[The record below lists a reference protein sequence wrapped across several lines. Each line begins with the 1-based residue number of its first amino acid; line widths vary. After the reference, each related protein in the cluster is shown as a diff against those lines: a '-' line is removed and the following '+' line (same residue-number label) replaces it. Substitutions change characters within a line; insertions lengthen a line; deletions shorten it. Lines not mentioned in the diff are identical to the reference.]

1 MKISLGL
8 FCLALV
14 GLSCRSFQSESESK
28 FDSAEHKLLGD
39 QGYKAACGTSTAICP
54 NTIVR
59 KKGDK
64 SFTYGELVAFSG
76 DFYGKWEDI
85 YAATS
90 DAYPFPGGLLSS
102 WDKVKTLK
110 ELVSREET
118 AIEELKRNPK
128 AAYPDFNINFTL
140 AFGASYL
147 ELQTNNTTHFGWHN
161 IKTYIIHHTRALEL
175 AVAASKAKDA
185 AQKRELLTQALFA
198 NGFSDHF
205 LTDGF
210 AAGHIRMPRAQ
221 SLAWGPRQV
230 KGYSAQGMGILAKVI
245 HDNDPCVYKPGIE
258 NVCRGEPGTHLE
270 HGVLKVENARH
281 DKWTTRADGDLY
293 RGSDGS
299 EIHVRIPIQAVE
311 ASVKEVLRA
320 YASGMM
326 PEGVFAATEFVPFV
340 RRDEIPLSDGFGHAF
355 SIVETS
361 NLLNS
366 VGLLGS
372 KAGRITT
379 GLVDSN
385 RTLDYFKALPEIMK
399 TFREDVKKDI
409 QTNPALTERLP
420 PAYLDGYLNV
430 R

>member
-1 MKISLGL
+1 MKISMGL
-8 FCLALV
+8 LCLAFV
-14 GLSCRSFQSESESK
+14 GLSCRSIQSESESK

-39 QGYKAACGTSTAICP
+39 QGYRSACVTFTAICP
-54 NTIVR
+54 VDIVR
-59 KKGDK
+59 KNGKK
-64 SFTYGELVAFSG
+64 AFTYGELVAFSG

-85 YAATS
+85 YTATS

-118 AIEELKRNPK
+118 AIDELKRNPK

-147 ELQTNNTTHFGWHN
+147 ELQTNNSTHFGWHN
-161 IKTYIIHHTRALEL
+161 IKTYITHHTRALEL
-175 AVAASKAKDA
+175 AIAASKATDSV
-185 AQKRELLTQALFA
+185 QKRELLTQALFA

-210 AAGHIRMPRAQ
+210 AAGHVRMPRAQ
-221 SLAWGPRQV
+221 SLVWGPRQA
-230 KGYSAQGMGILAKVI
+230 KGYSPEGMGVLAKLI
-245 HDNDPCVYKPGIE
+245 HDNDPCVYKPGID
-258 NVCRGEPGTHLE
+258 NVCRGEAGSQLQ
-270 HGVLKVENARH
+270 HGVLKVENARN

-293 RGSDGS
+293 RGSNGS
-299 EIHVRIPIQAVE
+299 EIHVRIPTQAVE
-311 ASVKEVLRA
+311 ASVKEVLTA
-320 YASGMM
+320 YESGVM

-340 RRDEIPLSDGFGHAF
+340 SLEEIPLSEGFSHAF
-355 SIVETS
+355 SNAETS
-361 NLLNS
+361 KLLSS
-366 VGLLGS
+366 VGMLGS
-372 KAGRITT
+372 NVGRLTT

-399 TFREDVKKDI
+399 SFREDVKTDI
-409 QTNPALTERLP
+409 QENPVLSERLP
-420 PAYLDGYLNV
+420 KAYLNGYLNV